1 MADLELNHITKSFNG
16 NYALQDVTFSCN
28 RGEVHALLGE
38 NGAGKSTLLKVLAG
52 AYRPDSGEIKVFG
65 QTAQIR
71 TPSDAM
77 RYGIGCVYQELSFIP
92 ELTVAENIFIGR
104 IPKNRFGMFDYKK
117 LNKMCEELFTKYD
130 VTEIDPHAKAGRIP
144 LSQKQI
150 IEILKVLSKDPKIII
165 LDEATSALTENR
177 VKWLLALA
185 RRLANEGKI
194 VIFISHRMSEIQDG
208 CDNISI
214 LRNGT
219 YAGDV
224 KVDENLDMDQVIA
237 MMLGRKMS
245 GYFPEI
251 VDHTEKDV
259 MLDVKDLRY
268 NRALNGVNL
277 QLHRGEVLGVGG
289 LAGQGQA
296 ELLLSLFGVHQ
307 AKGEVVLNGK
317 PVVMKDPRSAL
328 RQGIALVPEERGVQG
343 LFLAKSIGYNISL
356 PSIDMLTKGIFISPE
371 KENAIIKQYMETLAV
386 KANGPETPVQD
397 LSGGNQQKV
406 LMAKIM
412 SCKPDLLLLHD
423 ITRGVDVGT
432 KKEMFGLV
440 RDFVKDGRAV
450 IFFSTDVE
458 ELVHVCD
465 RVAVMHD
472 GRIGANL
479 KGAALTK
486 ENIIGASIG
495 MQAQAGA

>member
-1 MADLELNHITKSFNG
+1 M
-16 NYALQDVTFSCN
+16 TFSCN

-38 NGAGKSTLLKVLAG
+38 NGAGKSTLLKILAG
-52 AYRPDSGEIKVFG
+52 AYRPDSGEIRVFG

-71 TPSDAM
+71 NPSDAM

-92 ELTVAENIFIGR
+92 ELSVAENIFIGR

-117 LNKMCEELFTKYD
+117 LYQMCEELFAKYD

-150 IEILKVLSKDPKIII
+150 IEILKVLSKDPEIII

-214 LRNGT
+214 LR
-219 YAGDV
+219 
-224 KVDENLDMDQVIA
+224 
-237 MMLGRKMS
+237 
-245 GYFPEI
+245 
-251 VDHTEKDV
+251 
-259 MLDVKDLRY
+259 Y
-268 NRALNGVNL
+268 NRALNGVDL
-277 QLHRGEVLGVGG
+277 TLHRGEVLGVGG

-307 AKGEVVLNGK
+307 AKGEILLNGK
-317 PVVMKDPRSAL
+317 PITLKDPRSAL

-356 PSIDMLTKGIFISPE
+356 PSIDMLTKGPFISPE
-371 KENAIIKQYMETLAV
+371 KENAIIKQYMDVLAV

-412 SCKPDLLLLHD
+412 SCKPELLLLHD

-440 RDFVKDGRAV
+440 RDFAQNGRAV

-465 RVAVMHD
+465 RVVVMHD
-472 GRIGANL
+472 GRIGADL
-479 KGAALTK
+479 KGSALTK

-495 MQAQAGA
+495 MQAGA

>member
-1 MADLELNHITKSFNG
+1 MIELKHVSKTFDSG
-16 NYALQDVTFSCN
+16 TAGGVDALKDVSLTIEDGDIYGIIGMS
-28 RGEVHALLGE
+28 
-38 NGAGKSTLLKVLAG
+38 GAGKSTLVRCINLLEK
-52 AYRPDSGEIKVFG
+52 PDSGAVLFHGEDMTKLSPRSLRQRRRKISMIF
-65 QTAQIR
+65 QSFNLLDQRTALDNICFPMELAGVSR
-71 TPSDAM
+71 KEARVRAARLLDTVGLPDKADA
-77 RYGIGCVYQELSFIP
+77 YPVQLS
-92 ELTVAENIFIGR
+92 G
-104 IPKNRFGMFDYKK
+104 G
-117 LNKMCEELFTKYD
+117 
-130 VTEIDPHAKAGRIP
+130 
-144 LSQKQI
+144 QKQRI
-150 IEILKVLSKDPKIII
+150 AIARALASDPEVL
-165 LDEATSALTENR
+165 LCDEATSALTENR

-268 NRALNGVNL
+268 NRALNGVDL
-277 QLHRGEVLGVGG
+277 QLYRGEVLGVGG

-307 AKGEVVLNGK
+307 AKGEVALNGK

-412 SCKPDLLLLHD
+412 SCKPELLLLHD

-465 RVAVMHD
+465 RVVVMHD
-472 GRIGANL
+472 GRIGADL